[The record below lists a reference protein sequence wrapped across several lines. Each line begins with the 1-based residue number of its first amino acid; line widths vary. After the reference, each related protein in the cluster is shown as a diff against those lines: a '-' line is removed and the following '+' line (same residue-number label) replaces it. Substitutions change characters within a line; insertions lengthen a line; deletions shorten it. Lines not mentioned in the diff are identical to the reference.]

1 MDRLSADTA
10 ELVVTR
16 EIIPNGA
23 KVTQEQP
30 QAATT
35 GRSAM
40 KGPEDDSGLAGKVAI
55 ISGGGA
61 AGDGIGNGRA
71 AAILLARAGTK
82 VLVADRELGLAER
95 TVEMIRAEGG
105 TAAAH
110 AGDVTQQAECKRLVD
125 AAVERWG
132 RLDFLD
138 NNVGIGSRGSVVDE
152 KPEDYRRVMQVNV
165 ETMFLL
171 SRHAIPAMINTA
183 KGGSIVNISSISAL
197 RPRGLTTYT
206 TSKAAVIGLSRAM
219 AVDHGSDN
227 IRVNC
232 ICPGPM
238 YTPMVY
244 ARGMS
249 EAARAQRAKA
259 SLLKTEGTGWDVGH
273 AVKFLLSNYAR
284 YITGQVLVVDG
295 GVTLQG
301 PERDSRDH

>member
-1 MDRLSADTA
+1 MALLSSA
-10 ELVVTR
+10 
-16 EIIPNGA
+16 NN
-23 KVTQEQP
+23 K
-30 QAATT
+30 
-35 GRSAM
+35 GRNAM
-40 KGPEDDSGLAGKVAI
+40 IGPEDDAGLAGKVAL

-71 AAILLARAGTK
+71 AAILLARAGAK
-82 VLVADRELGLAER
+82 VLVADRDLTLAER
-95 TVEMIRAEGG
+95 TVEMIAADGG
-105 TAAAH
+105 TAGALG
-110 AGDVTQQAECKRLVD
+110 GDVTREADCRQLVE
-125 AAVERWG
+125 AAVDRWG

-152 KPEDYRRVMQVNV
+152 KPEDYRRIMQVNV
-165 ETMFLL
+165 ESMFLL
-171 SRHAIPAMINTA
+171 SKYAIPTMIKTA
-183 KGGSIVNISSISAL
+183 GGGAIVNISSISAL

-206 TSKAAVIGLSRAM
+206 TSKAAVIGLTRAM
-219 AVDHGSDN
+219 AVDHGRDN

-249 EAARAQRAKA
+249 ETARAQRARA
-259 SLLKTEGTGWDVGH
+259 SVLKLEGTGWDVGH

-295 GVTLQG
+295 GVTLQA
-301 PERDSRDH
+301 PERESQDH

>member
-1 MDRLSADTA
+1 
-10 ELVVTR
+10 
-16 EIIPNGA
+16 
-23 KVTQEQP
+23 
-30 QAATT
+30 
-35 GRSAM
+35 M
-40 KGPEDDSGLAGKVAI
+40 KGSEEDAGLAGKVALV
-55 ISGGGA
+55 SGGGA

-71 AAILLARAGTK
+71 AAILLARAGVK
-82 VLVADRELGLAER
+82 VLVADRDLGLAER
-95 TVEMIRAEGG
+95 TVAMITAEGG
-105 TAAAH
+105 VAAAH
-110 AGDVTQQAECKRLVD
+110 AGDVTSEADCGRLVD
-125 AAVERWG
+125 AAVDRWG

-152 KPEDYRRVMQVNV
+152 KPEEYRRVMQVNV
-165 ETMFLL
+165 ESMFLL
-171 SRHAIPAMINTA
+171 SKYAIPAMIKTA
-183 KGGSIVNISSISAL
+183 KGGAIVNISSISAL

-206 TSKAAVIGLSRAM
+206 TSKAAVIGLTQAM
-219 AVDHGSDN
+219 AVDHGRDN

-249 EAARAQRAKA
+249 EAARSQRANA
-259 SLLKTEGTGWDVGH
+259 SVLKTEGTGWDVGH
-273 AVKFLLSNYAR
+273 AVKFLLSNHAR

>member
-1 MDRLSADTA
+1 
-10 ELVVTR
+10 
-16 EIIPNGA
+16 
-23 KVTQEQP
+23 
-30 QAATT
+30 
-35 GRSAM
+35 M
-40 KGPEDDSGLAGKVAI
+40 KGSEEDAGLAGKVAI
-55 ISGGGA
+55 VSGGGA

-82 VLVADRELGLAER
+82 VLVADREHKLAER
-95 TVEMIRAEGG
+95 TVEMIAAEGG
-105 TAAAH
+105 TAAAR
-110 AGDVTQQAECKRLVD
+110 AGDVTDEADCVKLVD
-125 AAVERWG
+125 EAVARWG

-152 KPEDYRRVMQVNV
+152 QPEQYRKVMRVNV
-165 ETMFLL
+165 ESMFLL
-171 SRHAIPAMINTA
+171 SKYAIPAMIRSA
-183 KGGSIVNISSISAL
+183 GGGAIVNISSISAL

-206 TSKAAVIGLSRAM
+206 TSKAAVIGLTRAM

-249 EAARAQRAKA
+249 EAARANRAKA
-259 SLLKTEGTGWDVGH
+259 SVLKLEGTGWDIGH
-273 AVKFLLSNYAR
+273 AVRFLLSNHAR

-301 PERDSRDH
+301 PARDSQDH

>member
-1 MDRLSADTA
+1 MRGA
-10 ELVVTR
+10 E
-16 EIIPNGA
+16 
-23 KVTQEQP
+23 
-30 QAATT
+30 
-35 GRSAM
+35 
-40 KGPEDDSGLAGKVAI
+40 EDAGLAGKVAL
-55 ISGGGA
+55 ISGVGA

-82 VLVADRELGLAER
+82 VVVADRDLQFAER
-95 TVEMIRAEGG
+95 TVEMILAEGG
-105 TAAAH
+105 TAAAV
-110 AGDVTQQAECKRLVD
+110 AGDVTSEADCKALVD
-125 AAVERWG
+125 ATVGRFG

-152 KPEDYRRVMQVNV
+152 KPEEYRRVMQINV
-165 ETMFLL
+165 ESMFLL
-171 SRHAIPAMINTA
+171 SKYAIPAMIRTA
-183 KGGSIVNISSISAL
+183 HGGAIVNISSISAL

-206 TSKAAVIGLSRAM
+206 TSKAAVIGLTRAM
-219 AVDHGSDN
+219 AVDHGADN

-259 SLLKTEGTGWDVGH
+259 SVLKLEGTGWDVGH
-273 AVKFLLSNYAR
+273 AVKFLFSNYAR

-295 GVTLQG
+295 GVTLQA
-301 PERDSRDH
+301 PERESQDH